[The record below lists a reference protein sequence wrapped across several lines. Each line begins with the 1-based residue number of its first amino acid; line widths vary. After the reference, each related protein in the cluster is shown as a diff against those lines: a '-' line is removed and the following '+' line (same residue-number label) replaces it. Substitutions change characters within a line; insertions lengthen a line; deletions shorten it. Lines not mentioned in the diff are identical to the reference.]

1 MQENQ
6 FSAGRIKGKEHSGKD
21 SKYCKALKLAHPSSN
36 LNSIP
41 AN

>member
-6 FSAGRIKGKEHSGKD
+6 FSGEGLKERSTDGKG
-21 SKYCKALKLAHPSSN
+21 SKYCKALKLAHPISN
-36 LNSIP
+36 LNSIA